1 MNKLFNF
8 VSMCCLL
15 FLVYAQF
22 SYIQKDWC
30 SLEFVNV
37 KQMIFDIH
45 QDLGL

>member
-22 SYIQKDWC
+22 TYLKLDYC
-30 SLEFVNV
+30 SFEFVNV